1 MLKKY
6 AATLEKRGL
15 DKCSSMILADVL
27 EQFPNSISVKE
38 LASRTGKTENYIKTK
53 IRAMQKDN
61 IPVNI
66 NNESTNNHVTTSMFE
81 PVSWILK
88 EKDNIEMA
96 LSDLDNI
103 QLNGDPIINNKKKI
117 VKRIYKEYL
126 RDMNELIDRWYSLR
140 LIQSLKED

>member
-6 AATLEKRGL
+6 AAALEKRGL
-15 DKCSSMILADVL
+15 DKCSSLILADVL
-27 EQFPNSISVKE
+27 ECFPKAVTIKT
-38 LASRTGKTENYIKTK
+38 LASKTGKTENYIVTK
-53 IRAMQKDN
+53 VKAMQKEN

-66 NNESTNNHVTTSMFE
+66 ENGSNNYHVTTSMFE

-96 LSDLDNI
+96 LSDIDNI

-140 LIQSLKED
+140 LIQSLKEE